1 MELPEDAEGCAED
14 KEAEYECADRINQAP
29 LGLKV
34 EEISRQGQ
42 GQFQINVLEASIS
55 QL

>member
-1 MELPEDAEGCAED
+1 MVCESLMELPEDAEGCAED

-34 EEISRQGQ
+34 EEISR
-42 GQFQINVLEASIS
+42 
-55 QL
+55 